1 MRFNATHRSPVS
13 RQSVSSSPFPPALVA
28 FTLVFPHPLC
38 QTPCRS
44 LHASGFTMAQ
54 VVIDDPILNSSYEE
68 PGSYRLFDDD
78 GITNEIA
85 TGRRPS
91 SYFVPIAAL
100 KKTGAGNLFM
110 VFGEPDITIALAG
123 SSTTTATKC

>member
-1 MRFNATHRSPVS
+1 
-13 RQSVSSSPFPPALVA
+13 
-28 FTLVFPHPLC
+28 
-38 QTPCRS
+38 
-44 LHASGFTMAQ
+44 MAQ

-100 KKTGAGNLFM
+100 KKTGAGNLSM